1 MAGFTRT
8 DRAEQDLVEIWIYVA
23 QDNARAADRLLDAI
37 DDACGRLAKY
47 PQLGP
52 ARTDL
57 APELRYS
64 VIGSYLI
71 LYREA
76 ADSIEIVRVV
86 HGARRL
92 ADLL

>member
-1 MAGFTRT
+1 MR
-8 DRAEQDLVEIWIYVA
+8 L
-23 QDNARAADRLLDAI
+23 NAKRAADRLLDTI

-47 PQLGP
+47 PQSGP

-57 APELRYS
+57 APELRS
-64 VIGSYLI
+64 SAIGSYLI

-76 ADSIEIVRVV
+76 ADGIEIVRVV